1 MRPMICYFI
10 IRPRVGKERNM
21 ERMKRE
27 EHTDTG
33 RKRSI
38 DRQIDGAIRAFQIFR
53 PSARRLS
60 FELPAEKKGRE
71 SLTEISPSFV
81 KKKGEKNRSKNCQE
95 HDTYEDVIII
105 SISTRYKYLVCPYIY
120 MYIPSKQNF
129 YESRYQRAF
138 LECSKNIAINRHRQ
152 GGEGISLKFL
162 HLLSNGTN
170 RSRRRFQF
178 DEFRMD
184 KTGLL

>member
-10 IRPRVGKERNM
+10 IRPRVEKERNM

-27 EHTDTG
+27 ERTDTG

-60 FELPAEKKGRE
+60 FELPAEKKGRG

-120 MYIPSKQNF
+120 VYTLEAEFLREPILESILRMFEEHRDKQ
-129 YESRYQRAF
+129 AP
-138 LECSKNIAINRHRQ
+138 
-152 GGEGISLKFL
+152 
-162 HLLSNGTN
+162 
-170 RSRRRFQF
+170 SRRRGNFF
-178 DEFRMD
+178 EVFTSSLERNESFEAKISIRRIPD
-184 KTGLL
+184 G